1 MRRVI
6 LDGRD
11 GPHPDGRQRDKLAGH
26 LHARLMEYA
35 DEGISALVDGPGAV
49 SARFEGVDGRTAARR
64 LSEAG
69 VSARS
74 EGERVRFLM
83 GPDTSFED
91 LDYVQAA
98 AAGLL

>member
-1 MRRVI
+1 MRRVM
-6 LDGRD
+6 LDGRN
-11 GPHPDGRQRDKLAGH
+11 GPHPDGGRRDKLAGH

-35 DEGISALVDGPGAV
+35 DEGISASVDGPGTV
-49 SARFEGVDGRTAARR
+49 SARFDGTDGTDAVRR
-64 LSEAG
+64 LADAG
-69 VSARS
+69 VFARA

-83 GPDTSFED
+83 GPDTAFED